1 MSKDDFDFDRHLETI
16 LKEET
21 SEQLRQ
27 QGFIPETFF
36 VHAIAEKYRLSTVT
50 VKGRLRRM
58 CGDLDLQR
66 RRMSDEL
73 KKFYG
78 VEITGFPVIYQKAR

>member
-1 MSKDDFDFDRHLETI
+1 MDFNNYLETI

-21 SEQLRQ
+21 AEQLRQ
-27 QGFIPETFF
+27 QGFVLEKRF
-36 VHAIAEKYRLSTVT
+36 VLAVAEKYRLSTVT

-58 CGDLDLQR
+58 CGDLSLRR

-73 KKFYG
+73 KAFYG
-78 VEITGFPVIYQKAR
+78 VNMQGYPIIYLMKAR

>member
-1 MSKDDFDFDRHLETI
+1 MNQTDFGRHLETI

-21 SEQLRQ
+21 AEQLRQ
-27 QGFIPETFF
+27 QGFILENAF
-36 VHAIAEKYRLSTVT
+36 VPAIAEKYRLSTVT

-58 CGDLDLQR
+58 CADLDLQR

-73 KKFYG
+73 KAFYG
-78 VEITGFPVIYQKAR
+78 VNMQGYPIIYLMKAR

>member
-1 MSKDDFDFDRHLETI
+1 MNQTDFDRHLETI

-21 SEQLRQ
+21 AEQIRQ
-27 QGFIPETFF
+27 QGLILENAF
-36 VHAIAEKYRLSTVT
+36 VPAIAEKYRLSTVT

-66 RRMSDEL
+66 RRMSDE
-73 KKFYG
+73 KFYG